1 MIKHDVI
8 EVSVDSKTDAVAIR
22 IMEGT
27 YEGCVLLYGKVWI
40 EEKDDEAVLHFNVDL
55 VENPRNVTIV
65 QQDFTKFAGDLLLS
79 KLEEEVKN
87 NSVIYHGGT

>member
-1 MIKHDVI
+1 MTKHDVI
-8 EVSVDSKTDAVAIR
+8 EVSVDSKTDATAIR

-40 EEKDDEAVLHFNVDL
+40 EEKDEEAVLHFNVDL

-65 QQDFTKFAGDLLLS
+65 QQDFTKFAGDFLLS
-79 KLEEEVKN
+79 KLEEGMKN

>member
-8 EVSVDSKTDAVAIR
+8 EVSVDSKTDAVGIR

-27 YEGCVLLYGKVWI
+27 YEGCVLLYGKVWV
-40 EEKDDEAVLHFNVDL
+40 EEKGEEAILHFNVDL
-55 VENPRNVTIV
+55 VENPQNVTIV
-65 QQDFTKFAGDLLLS
+65 QEAFTKFAGDFLLA
-79 KLEEEVKN
+79 KLEEEMKN

>member
-55 VENPRNVTIV
+55 VENPRNATIV
-65 QQDFTKFAGDLLLS
+65 QQDFTKFAGDLLLA
-79 KLEEEVKN
+79 KLEEGTKN